1 MARRTPPTTMP
12 APNNNHNSSTAVVPI
27 SYGDKMPKT
36 RGRCVS
42 AICVSWKVFT
52 CIFSHVLL
60 VTTVVAYCLLGA
72 KTFEYLEKNNEI
84 EVSAQSWIQCA
95 HMSLVEPPNSV
106 RRSRRASA
114 TFAAT

>member
-1 MARRTPPTTMP
+1 MPRRTQSMPP
-12 APNNNHNSSTAVVPI
+12 APPPGYLVE
-27 SYGDKMPKT
+27 KMPKT

-72 KTFEYLEKNNEI
+72 NTFEYLEKTNEI
-84 EVSAQSWIQCA
+84 EVRLHVRLS
-95 HMSLVEPPNSV
+95 SV
-106 RRSRRASA
+106 
-114 TFAAT
+114 

>member
-1 MARRTPPTTMP
+1 MPP
-12 APNNNHNSSTAVVPI
+12 APAPGYVVER
-27 SYGDKMPKT
+27 MPKT

-72 KTFEYLEKNNEI
+72 KTFEYLEKKNEI
-84 EVSAQSWIQCA
+84 EVSAGL
-95 HMSLVEPPNSV
+95 SLHIRTACEMRYSLTQMHARLDGENGKKGLRIVCGVVYECLKYFS
-106 RRSRRASA
+106 
-114 TFAAT
+114 